1 MFRACGG
8 SSGAT
13 DEAVGVPV
21 SIGRMSRTRRF
32 TDRARNAMS
41 RLGRRPEH
49 GANDQPA
56 PQFDDAGQ
64 ADDVG
69 ELTWLQVYRGYELS
83 DLAVFEPFRDAPKA
97 PEEGYI
103 VNFLGV
109 RTRATSLADGQRDM
123 AGHVMGIPIPCDYH
137 AEGIEYVGLL
147 KTVLSARDTYAIME
161 LGAGWGPF
169 LVDAGAAARL
179 LGITDITLMGV
190 ESDPGHMQSMRLH
203 LRDNG
208 FDPDEHL
215 MVEGAVGAEA
225 GTALF
230 PRVEDHANQWGA
242 RPAMVSG
249 GTVAEADRAY
259 LGDLLDDSIEVQVFD
274 VCDLLRERPLWDC
287 VHVDIQGAEVDVL
300 RAAMPELH
308 QRARFVIIGTHS
320 RKIDGEL
327 VDLFHREGWVLE
339 HEKPS
344 KFVFVPGQESLEAMT
359 TVDGTQVWRNP
370 RFPHDTTGHGA
381 R

>member
-1 MFRACGG
+1 MRRALSRAGG
-8 SSGAT
+8 SH
-13 DEAVGVPV
+13 E
-21 SIGRMSRTRRF
+21 
-32 TDRARNAMS
+32 RNA
-41 RLGRRPEH
+41 GV
-49 GANDQPA
+49 QPA
-56 PQFDDAGQ
+56 PAFDDSQ
-64 ADDVG
+64 RTDDVG
-69 ELTWLQVYRGYELS
+69 ALTWLQVYRGYDMQ
-83 DLAVFEPFRDAPKA
+83 DLAVFEPFRDAPRA
-97 PEEGYI
+97 PEDGYI

-109 RTRATSLADGQRDM
+109 RTRATSLADGQRGM
-123 AGHVMGIPIPCDYH
+123 AGHVMDIPIPCDYH

-147 KTVLSARDTYAIME
+147 KTVLSARDSYAIME

-190 ESDPGHMQSMRLH
+190 ESDPGHMESMRQH
-203 LRDNG
+203 LQDNG

-249 GTVAEADRAY
+249 GDVAEADRTY
-259 LGDLLDDSIEVQVFD
+259 LGDLLDDSIEVQVFA
-274 VCDLLRERPLWDC
+274 VRDLLQKKALWDC

-300 RAAMPELH
+300 RAAMPDLH
-308 QRARFVIIGTHS
+308 ERARFVIIGTHS
-320 RKIDGEL
+320 RKIDGDL

-344 KFVFVPGQESLEAMT
+344 KFSFVPGQESLEAMT

-370 RFPHDTTGHGA
+370 RFPYGTQWAGA